1 MNFTDVKIKEEYR
14 SLQDDIV
21 GEFYT
26 PLLRCAKKYQRAVGF
41 FSSSALIEISDGISG
56 LVKNGG
62 TIELVASPK
71 LSEDDVVAIETG
83 IKLRDE
89 VIKERLLEAI
99 TVPQGSFE
107 ERRLNYLIN
116 LIAAGILEI
125 KIAVLEDSNHVGMYH
140 EKVGLM
146 YDEEGNI
153 IAFSGSM
160 NESVTAFIHNCE
172 SIDVFKSWEG
182 GSDARRVMNKQ
193 LSFKA
198 IWENYEPHMTVMDF
212 PEAAKE
218 KLFEYR
224 KSNSIDHEDAEVER
238 QIIDE
243 KNETVKSAKEE
254 ITKDEPNVPQWIKIR
269 KYQKDAINN
278 WVNNNFVGIFD
289 MATGTGKTYTGLAAI
304 ARLYSER
311 KAPLAIFIVCPYQ
324 HLVTQWVEDINA
336 FGMRPVICHSASSQK
351 KWKSRLKD
359 ACLSLELGVLEY
371 MCAIF
376 TNDTYISDF
385 VQKTIA
391 HVKAQAILVVD
402 EAHNFGA
409 EKTSKYL
416 DEIIP
421 YRLALSAT
429 LERHGDDVGTQR
441 LFDYFGEKCI
451 EYTLKEAIDN
461 DMLVR
466 YYYHPILISFKD
478 DELESYLDLSKQIA
492 RAMMSCKDNEPS
504 DYAKMLLIKRAR
516 LVASAREKVEQ
527 LLNEMKKHTKDNHIL
542 VYCGAT
548 TMRDIDYDEDRPPEE
563 EKKQV
568 DIVTK
573 LLGNELQMKVAKF
586 TSEEN
591 AELREKLKTEF
602 DEGESLQ
609 ALIAI
614 RCLDEGVNIPSIDK
628 AFILASSTNPKE
640 YIQRRGR
647 VLRKYKGK
655 THSDIYD
662 FVVSPLPLDSINAYD
677 EETIRLSQSLVKR
690 EIVRMRD
697 FANLAEN
704 TSVADEYIYSLIK
717 NYGINFEEED
727 ETNEY

>member
-1 MNFTDVKIKEEYR
+1 MNFTDIEIKEEYR

-41 FSSSALIEISDGISG
+41 FSSSALIEISVGISG
-56 LVKNGG
+56 LVKNSG

-71 LSEDDVVAIETG
+71 LSEDDVIAIEKG

-89 VIKERLLEAI
+89 IIKERLLEAI
-99 TVPQGSFE
+99 TAPQGSFE
-107 ERRLNYLIN
+107 EKRLNYLIN

-125 KIAVLEDSNHVGMYH
+125 KIAVLEDENHIGMYH

-160 NESVTAFIHNCE
+160 NESVTAFMHNCE

-198 IWENYEPHMTVMDF
+198 IWENYEPRMTVMDF
-212 PEAAKE
+212 PKAAKE

-224 KSNSIDHEDAEVER
+224 KSNSIEHHDIEDEER
-238 QIIDE
+238 LIENYKEPD
-243 KNETVKSAKEE
+243 TVIE
-254 ITKDEPNVPQWIKIR
+254 TKDEPCVPKWVKIR
-269 KYQKDAINN
+269 QYQEDAINN
-278 WVNNNFVGIFD
+278 WADKGFVGIFD
-289 MATGTGKTYTGLAAI
+289 MATGTGKTFTGLAAI

-324 HLVTQWVEDINA
+324 HLVTQWVEDITA
-336 FGMRPVICHSASSQK
+336 FGMKPVICHSDSCQK
-351 KWKSRLKD
+351 IWKSRLKD
-359 ACLSLELGVLEY
+359 ACLSLELGIFEY

-376 TNDTYISDF
+376 TNDTFISDF

-391 HVKAQAILVVD
+391 LVKAQAVLVVD

-416 DEIIP
+416 EEVIP

-429 LERHGDDVGTQR
+429 LERHGDDYGTKK

-466 YYYHPILISFKD
+466 YYYHPILINFKD

-492 RAMMSCKDNEPS
+492 KVMMSCKDKELN

-516 LVASAREKVEQ
+516 LVASAREKVER
-527 LLNEMKKHTKDNHIL
+527 LMSEMRKHTMDNHIL

-548 TMRDIDYDEDRPPEE
+548 TMRDVDYDEDRPPEE

-609 ALIAI
+609 VLIAI

-662 FVVSPLPLDSINAYD
+662 FVVSPLPLDSINVYD

-704 TSVADEYIYSLIK
+704 TSVADKYIYSLIES
-717 NYGINFEEED
+717 YGIDLEEED
-727 ETNEY
+727 ETDE

>member
-1 MNFTDVKIKEEYR
+1 MNFTDIEIKEEYR

-41 FSSSALIEISDGISG
+41 FSSSALIELCDGISG

-71 LSEDDVVAIETG
+71 LSEDDVAAIEKG

-89 VIKERLLEAI
+89 LIKERLLEAI
-99 TVPQGSFE
+99 VEPQGSYE
-107 ERRLNYLIN
+107 EKRLNYLIN

-125 KIAVLEDSNHVGMYH
+125 KIAVLDDDNCIGMYH
-140 EKVGLM
+140 EKIGLM
-146 YDEEGNI
+146 YDDQGNI
-153 IAFSGSM
+153 VAFSGSM
-160 NESVTAFIHNCE
+160 NESVTAFMHNCE

-193 LSFKA
+193 LSFNA
-198 IWENYEPHMTVMDF
+198 IWENYEPRMTVMDF
-212 PEAAKE
+212 PKAARDR
-218 KLFEYR
+218 LFEYR
-224 KSNSIDHEDAEVER
+224 KSNSINHRDLEDELRAFDNV
-238 QIIDE
+238 IVS
-243 KNETVKSAKEE
+243 NSSNTS
-254 ITKDEPNVPQWIKIR
+254 TKDEPCVPKWVKIR
-269 KYQKDAINN
+269 KYQEEAINN
-278 WVNNNFVGIFD
+278 WVEKGFVGIFD

-304 ARLYSER
+304 AKLYSER

-324 HLVTQWVEDINA
+324 HLVSQWVEDINA
-336 FGMRPVICHSASSQK
+336 FGMKPIICHSASSQK
-351 KWKSRLKD
+351 NWKSRLKD
-359 ACLSLELGVLEY
+359 ACLSLELGITEY

-391 HVKAQAILVVD
+391 HVKTQAVLVVD

-416 DEIIP
+416 DDVIP

-429 LERHGDDVGTQR
+429 LERHGDDYGTKK
-441 LFDYFGEKCI
+441 LFEFFGEKCI
-451 EYTLKEAIDN
+451 EYTLREAIDN

-466 YYYHPILISFKD
+466 YYYHPILVSFKN
-478 DELESYLDLSKQIA
+478 DELESYLDLSKKIA
-492 RAMMSCKDNEPS
+492 KAMMSCKDKEPS
-504 DYAKMLLIKRAR
+504 EYVKMLLIRRAR
-516 LVASAREKVEQ
+516 LVASARGKVEK
-527 LLNEMKKHTKDNHIL
+527 LVLEMKKHINDKHML

-548 TMRDIDYDEDRPPEE
+548 TMRDIDYDEYRPPED

-568 DIVTK
+568 DIVTE
-573 LLGNELQMKVAKF
+573 LLGNRLQMKVAKF

-591 AELREKLKTEF
+591 AELREKLRKEF
-602 DEGESLQ
+602 DEGKSLQ
-609 ALIAI
+609 VLIAI

-655 THSDIYD
+655 KYSDIYD
-662 FVVSPLPLDSINAYD
+662 FVVSPLPLDDIYAFD

-704 TSVADEYIYSLIK
+704 TSVADDYIYSLIE
-717 NYGINFEEED
+717 NYGINLEEESEND
-727 ETNEY
+727 EY

>member
-1 MNFTDVKIKEEYR
+1 MNFTDIVIKEEYR

-21 GEFYT
+21 GEFYI

-71 LSEDDVVAIETG
+71 LSADDVSAIEKG

-99 TVPQGSFE
+99 TAPQGSFE
-107 ERRLNYLIN
+107 EKRLNYLIN

-125 KIAVLEDSNHVGMYH
+125 KIAVLEDDNHIGMYH

-146 YDEEGNI
+146 HDDDGNI

-160 NESVTAFIHNCE
+160 NESVTAFMHNCE

-198 IWENYEPHMTVMDF
+198 IWENFEPRMTVMDF
-212 PEAAKE
+212 PKAAKE
-218 KLFEYR
+218 RLFEYR
-224 KSNSIDHEDAEVER
+224 KSEMIDHNDIEVEKS
-238 QIIDE
+238 IVDLKSDLDVE
-243 KNETVKSAKEE
+243 KADKEE
-254 ITKDEPNVPQWIKIR
+254 PCVPKGVKIR
-269 KYQKDAINN
+269 KYQEEAINN
-278 WVNNNFVGIFD
+278 WAANSFVGIFD

-304 ARLYSER
+304 ARLYAER

-336 FGMRPVICHSASSQK
+336 FGMKPVICHSASSQK

-359 ACLSLELGVLEY
+359 ACLSLELGISEY

-376 TNDTYISDF
+376 TNDTYISAF
-385 VQKTIA
+385 VQKAIV
-391 HVKAQAILVVD
+391 HVKAQAVLVVD

-416 DEIIP
+416 DDIIP

-429 LERHGDDVGTQR
+429 LERHGDDYGTNK
-441 LFDYFGEKCI
+441 LFDYFGKKCI

-478 DELESYLDLSKQIA
+478 DELETYIDLSKQIA
-492 RAMMSCKDNEPS
+492 KAMMSCKNKEPS

-516 LVASAREKVEQ
+516 LVASAREKIEQ
-527 LLNEMKKHTKDNHIL
+527 LILEMRNHTNENHIL

-548 TMRDIDYDEDRPPEE
+548 TMRDIDYEENKPPDE

-573 LLGNELQMKVAKF
+573 LLGNKLQMKVAKF
-586 TSEEN
+586 TSDEN

-609 ALIAI
+609 VLIAI

-655 THSDIYD
+655 THSNIYD
-662 FVVSPLPLDSINAYD
+662 FVVSPLPLDSISAYD

-697 FANLAEN
+697 FADLAEN
-704 TSVADEYIYSLIK
+704 TSVADKYIYSLME

-727 ETNEY
+727 ENDEY

>member
-1 MNFTDVKIKEEYR
+1 MNFTDIDIKEEYR

-41 FSSSALIEISDGISG
+41 FSSTALIEISDGISG

-71 LSEDDVVAIETG
+71 LSADDISAIEKG

-89 VIKERLLEAI
+89 VIKEKLLEAI
-99 TVPQGSFE
+99 TVPQGDFE

-125 KIAVLEDSNHVGMYH
+125 KIAVLEDSNHIGMYH

-160 NESVTAFIHNCE
+160 NESVTAFMHNCE

-198 IWENYEPHMTVMDF
+198 IWENYEPRMTVMEF
-212 PEAAKE
+212 PTAARE

-224 KSNSIDHEDAEVER
+224 KSNTINHEDVEIEQ

-243 KNETVKSAKEE
+243 KGNSVDFAIDEM
-254 ITKDEPNVPQWIKIR
+254 TKDEPGIPKWVKIR
-269 KYQKDAINN
+269 EYQEEAINI
-278 WVNNNFVGIFD
+278 WAENNFVGIFD

-304 ARLYSER
+304 VRLYSER
-311 KAPLAIFIVCPYQ
+311 KAPLAILIVCPYQ

-336 FGMRPVICHSASSQK
+336 FGMKPVICHSASSQK

-359 ACLSLELGVLEY
+359 ACLSLELGVSEY

-385 VQKTIA
+385 VQNTIS
-391 HVKAQAILVVD
+391 HVKSQAVLVVD

-429 LERHGDDVGTQR
+429 LERHGDDVGTKK
-441 LFDYFGEKCI
+441 LFDYFGKKCI

-466 YYYHPILISFKD
+466 YYYHPILVSFKD
-478 DELESYLDLSKQIA
+478 DELESYIDLSKQIA
-492 RAMMSCKDNEPS
+492 KAMMSCKDDEPN

-527 LLNEMKKHTKDNHIL
+527 LLDEMKKHTEDNHIL

-548 TMRDIDYDEDRPPEE
+548 TMRDIDYDEEKPPEE

-609 ALIAI
+609 VLIAI

-662 FVVSPLPLDSINAYD
+662 FVLSPLPLDSISAYD
-677 EETIRLSQSLVKR
+677 DETIRLSQSLVKR
-690 EIVRMRD
+690 EIARMKD
-697 FANLAEN
+697 FADLAEN
-704 TSVADEYIYSLIK
+704 TSVADEYIYSLIT
-717 NYGINFEEED
+717 NYEINLEEED
-727 ETNEY
+727 ETDEY

>member
-1 MNFTDVKIKEEYR
+1 MNFTDIEIKEEYR

-41 FSSSALIEISDGISG
+41 FSSSALIEISDGLAG

-71 LSEDDVVAIETG
+71 LSEDDVDAIEKG

-89 VIKERLLEAI
+89 VVRERIIEAI
-99 TVPQGSFE
+99 TAPQGSYE
-107 ERRLNYLIN
+107 EKRLNYLIN

-125 KIAVLEDSNHVGMYH
+125 KIAVLEDDNHIGMYH

-160 NESVTAFIHNCE
+160 NESVTAFMHNCE

-182 GSDARRVMNKQ
+182 GSDARRVLNKQ
-193 LSFKA
+193 MSFKA
-198 IWENYEPHMTVMDF
+198 IWENYEPKMIVMDF
-212 PEAAKE
+212 PDAARDR
-218 KLFEYR
+218 LFEYR
-224 KSNSIDHEDAEVER
+224 KSQSIDDDDIQSER
-238 QIIDE
+238 QARN
-243 KNETVKSAKEE
+243 KNKVEPVVEDTKSDGPA
-254 ITKDEPNVPQWIKIR
+254 VPKWVRIR
-269 KYQKDAINN
+269 EYQDNAINA
-278 WVNNNFVGIFD
+278 WEAHGFVGIFD
-289 MATGTGKTYTGLAAI
+289 MATGTGKTYTGLAAV
-304 ARLYSER
+304 ARLFSKR
-311 KAPLAIFIVCPYQ
+311 KAPLAVLIVCPYQ
-324 HLVTQWVEDINA
+324 HLVDQWVEDINA
-336 FGMRPVICHSASSQK
+336 FGMKTVICHSASSQK
-351 KWKSRLKD
+351 KWKSKLKD
-359 ACLSLELGVLEY
+359 ACLSLELGVTEY

-376 TNDTYISDF
+376 TNATFSTSF
-385 VQKTIA
+385 VQDTIK
-391 HVKAQAILVVD
+391 HVKAQAVLVVD

-409 EKTSKYL
+409 ENASKYL
-416 DEIIP
+416 DDMIP

-429 LERHGDDVGTQR
+429 LERHGDDVGTKK

-466 YYYHPILISFKD
+466 YYYHPIVVSFKD
-478 DELESYLDLSKQIA
+478 DELESYLEISKQISK
-492 RAMMSCKDNEPS
+492 AMMSCKDKEPS
-504 DYAKMLLIKRAR
+504 EYAKMLMIKRAR
-516 LVASAREKVEQ
+516 LVASAREKIEQ
-527 LLNEMKKHTKDNHIL
+527 LVVEMRRHMSENHIL

-548 TMRDIDYDEDRPPEE
+548 TMRDIDYDEDKPPEE

-568 DIVTK
+568 DVVTDR
-573 LLGNELQMKVAKF
+573 LGNDLHMKVAKF

-591 AELREKLKTEF
+591 AELRDKLKREF

-662 FVVSPLPLDSINAYD
+662 FVVSPLPLDNVNGYD
-677 EETIRLSQSLVKR
+677 DETIRLSQSLVKR

-704 TSVADEYIYSLIK
+704 TSVADDYIYRFI
-717 NYGINFEEED
+717 NEYGIELED
-727 ETNEY
+727 EEVALDEY

>member
-1 MNFTDVKIKEEYR
+1 MNFTDIEIKEEYR

-71 LSEDDVVAIETG
+71 LSEEDVAAIQRG

-99 TVPQGSFE
+99 TAPQGSFE
-107 ERRLNYLIN
+107 EKRLNYLIN

-125 KIAVLEDSNHVGMYH
+125 KIAVLEDDNRIGMYH

-146 YDEEGNI
+146 YDDDGNI

-160 NESVTAFIHNCE
+160 NESVTAFMHNCE

-198 IWENYEPHMTVMDF
+198 IWENFEPRMTVMDF
-212 PEAAKE
+212 PKAVKE
-218 KLFEYR
+218 RLFEYR
-224 KSNSIDHEDAEVER
+224 KSETIDHNDLEVEKR
-238 QIIDE
+238 TVDSQGGRDVE
-243 KNETVKSAKEE
+243 KVTKEE
-254 ITKDEPNVPQWIKIR
+254 PCVPKWVKIR
-269 KYQKDAINN
+269 KYQEDAINN
-278 WVNNNFVGIFD
+278 WATNSFVGIFD

-304 ARLYSER
+304 ARLYVER

-336 FGMRPVICHSASSQK
+336 FGMKPIICHSASSQK

-359 ACLSLELGVLEY
+359 ACLSLELGISEY

-391 HVKAQAILVVD
+391 HVKAQAVLVVD

-416 DEIIP
+416 DDIIP

-429 LERHGDDVGTQR
+429 LERHGDDYGTKK
-441 LFDYFGEKCI
+441 LFDYFDEKCI
-451 EYTLKEAIDN
+451 EYTLKEAIEN

-478 DELESYLDLSKQIA
+478 DELEEYIDLSKQIA
-492 RAMMSCKDNEPS
+492 KAMMSCKDKEPS

-527 LLNEMKKHTKDNHIL
+527 LISEMRNHTKENHIL

-548 TMRDIDYDEDRPPEE
+548 TIRDIDYEENKPPDE

-586 TSEEN
+586 TSDEN

-609 ALIAI
+609 VLIAI

-697 FANLAEN
+697 FADLAEN
-704 TSVADEYIYSLIK
+704 TSVADGYIYSLMD
-717 NYGINFEEED
+717 NYGINLEEED
-727 ETNEY
+727 EIDEY

>member
-1 MNFTDVKIKEEYR
+1 MNFTDIEIREEYR

-21 GEFYT
+21 GEFYI
-26 PLLRCAKKYQRAVGF
+26 PLLLCAKKYQRAVGF

-71 LSEDDVVAIETG
+71 LSEDDVIAIEKG

-89 VIKERLLEAI
+89 VIKERLIEAI
-99 TVPQGSFE
+99 TKPQGSFE
-107 ERRLNYLIN
+107 ESRLNYLIN

-125 KIAVLEDSNHVGMYH
+125 KIVVLEDDNHVGMYH

-146 YDEEGNI
+146 YDAEGNV

-160 NESVTAFIHNCE
+160 NESITAFMNNYE

-182 GSDARRVMNKQ
+182 GSDAKRVMNKQ

-198 IWENYEPHMTVMDF
+198 IWENDEPRMSVLDF
-212 PEAAKE
+212 PKAAQE

-224 KSNSIDHEDAEVER
+224 TSDTIDHHDF
-238 QIIDE
+238 
-243 KNETVKSAKEE
+243 ETVKNSTENE
-254 ITKDEPNVPQWIKIR
+254 IENNNETDITDEPHVPKWVKIR
-269 KYQKDAINN
+269 PYQEEAINN
-278 WVNNNFVGIFD
+278 WAEYGFVGIFD

-304 ARLYSER
+304 ARLYCER

-324 HLVTQWVEDINA
+324 HLVNQWIEDINA
-336 FGMRPVICHSASSQK
+336 FGMKPIICHSASAQK

-359 ACLSLELGVLEY
+359 ACLSLELGISNY

-376 TNDTYISDF
+376 TNDTFISEF
-385 VQKTIA
+385 VQKTIS
-391 HVKAQAILVVD
+391 HVKAQAVLVVD

-416 DEIIP
+416 EDIIP

-429 LERHGDDVGTQR
+429 LERHGDDYGTEK
-441 LFDYFGEKCI
+441 LFNYFGKKCI

-478 DELESYLDLSKQIA
+478 DELEKYLELSKQIA
-492 RAMMSCKDNEPS
+492 KAMMSCKDEEPS
-504 DYAKMLLIKRAR
+504 EYVKMLTIKRAR
-516 LVASAREKVEQ
+516 LVASAQAKVEQ
-527 LLNEMKKHTKDNHIL
+527 LISEMRKHTKENHIL

-548 TMRDIDYDEDRPPEE
+548 TMRDIGYEEDNPPDE

-609 ALIAI
+609 VLIAI

-655 THSDIYD
+655 TYSDIYD

-677 EETIRLSQSLVKR
+677 EETIRLSQSLVKK

-704 TSVADEYIYSLIK
+704 SSVADKYIYNLIE
-717 NYGINFEEED
+717 NYGIDLEEED
-727 ETNEY
+727 DTNG

>member
-1 MNFTDVKIKEEYR
+1 M
-14 SLQDDIV
+14 
-21 GEFYT
+21 
-26 PLLRCAKKYQRAVGF
+26 
-41 FSSSALIEISDGISG
+41 
-56 LVKNGG
+56 
-62 TIELVASPK
+62 
-71 LSEDDVVAIETG
+71 
-83 IKLRDE
+83 
-89 VIKERLLEAI
+89 
-99 TVPQGSFE
+99 
-107 ERRLNYLIN
+107 
-116 LIAAGILEI
+116 
-125 KIAVLEDSNHVGMYH
+125 
-140 EKVGLM
+140 
-146 YDEEGNI
+146 
-153 IAFSGSM
+153 
-160 NESVTAFIHNCE
+160 
-172 SIDVFKSWEG
+172 
-182 GSDARRVMNKQ
+182 
-193 LSFKA
+193 
-198 IWENYEPHMTVMDF
+198 
-212 PEAAKE
+212 
-218 KLFEYR
+218 
-224 KSNSIDHEDAEVER
+224 
-238 QIIDE
+238 
-243 KNETVKSAKEE
+243 
-254 ITKDEPNVPQWIKIR
+254 
-269 KYQKDAINN
+269 
-278 WVNNNFVGIFD
+278 
-289 MATGTGKTYTGLAAI
+289 
-304 ARLYSER
+304 
-311 KAPLAIFIVCPYQ
+311 
-324 HLVTQWVEDINA
+324 
-336 FGMRPVICHSASSQK
+336 
-351 KWKSRLKD
+351 
-359 ACLSLELGVLEY
+359 
-371 MCAIF
+371 
-376 TNDTYISDF
+376 
-385 VQKTIA
+385 
-391 HVKAQAILVVD
+391 VD

-416 DEIIP
+416 EDVIP

-429 LERHGDDVGTQR
+429 LERHGDDYGTKK

-492 RAMMSCKDNEPS
+492 KAMMSCKDKEPS

-516 LVASAREKVEQ
+516 LVASAREKVER
-527 LLNEMKKHTKDNHIL
+527 LMSEMKKHTKDNHIL

-548 TMRDIDYDEDRPPEE
+548 TMRDVDYDEDRPPEE

-609 ALIAI
+609 VLIAI

-704 TSVADEYIYSLIK
+704 TSVADEYIYSLIES
-717 NYGINFEEED
+717 YGINLEEED
-727 ETNEY
+727 ETDEY

>member
-1 MNFTDVKIKEEYR
+1 MNFTDIEIKEEYR

-41 FSSSALIEISDGISG
+41 FSSSALVEISDGISG

-71 LSEDDVVAIETG
+71 LSEEDVAAIERG

-99 TVPQGSFE
+99 TAPQGSFE
-107 ERRLNYLIN
+107 EKRLNYLIN

-125 KIAVLEDSNHVGMYH
+125 KIAVLEDDNRIGMYH

-146 YDEEGNI
+146 YDDDGNI

-160 NESVTAFIHNCE
+160 NESVTAFMHNCE

-198 IWENYEPHMTVMDF
+198 IWENFEPRMTVMDF
-212 PEAAKE
+212 PKAVKE
-218 KLFEYR
+218 RLFEYR
-224 KSNSIDHEDAEVER
+224 KSETIDHNDLEVEKSTVDSQSGR
-238 QIIDE
+238 DVE
-243 KNETVKSAKEE
+243 KVTKEE
-254 ITKDEPNVPQWIKIR
+254 PCVPKWVKIR
-269 KYQKDAINN
+269 KYQEDAINN
-278 WVNNNFVGIFD
+278 WATNSFVGIFD

-304 ARLYSER
+304 ARLYVER

-336 FGMRPVICHSASSQK
+336 FGMKPIICHSASSQK

-359 ACLSLELGVLEY
+359 ACLSLELGISEY

-391 HVKAQAILVVD
+391 HVKAQAVLVVD

-416 DEIIP
+416 DDIIP

-429 LERHGDDVGTQR
+429 LERHGDDYGTKK
-441 LFDYFGEKCI
+441 LFDYFDEKCI

-478 DELESYLDLSKQIA
+478 DELEEYIDLSKQIA
-492 RAMMSCKDNEPS
+492 KAIMSCKDKEPS

-527 LLNEMKKHTKDNHIL
+527 LISEMRNHTKENHIL

-548 TMRDIDYDEDRPPEE
+548 TMRDIDYEENKPPDE

-586 TSEEN
+586 TSDEN

-609 ALIAI
+609 VLIAI

-697 FANLAEN
+697 FADLAEN
-704 TSVADEYIYSLIK
+704 TSVADGYIYSLMD
-717 NYGINFEEED
+717 NYGINLEEED
-727 ETNEY
+727 EIDEY

>member
-1 MNFTDVKIKEEYR
+1 MSFSDLEIKEEYR

-21 GEFYT
+21 GDFYI

-41 FSSSALIEISDGISG
+41 FSSSALIEISDGIAG

-71 LSEDDVVAIETG
+71 LSEDDVAAIETG

-89 VIKERLLEAI
+89 VIRERLLEAI
-99 TVPQGSFE
+99 TAPQGRFE

-125 KIAVLEDSNHVGMYH
+125 KIAVLDNGKKIGMYH

-146 YDEEGNI
+146 YDNEGNV

-160 NESVTAFIHNCE
+160 NESVTAYMHNCE
-172 SIDVFKSWEG
+172 AIDVFKSWEG
-182 GSDARRVMNKQ
+182 GSDAKRVMNKQ

-198 IWENYEPHMTVMDF
+198 IWENYEPCMIVMDF
-212 PEAAKE
+212 PKAVKE

-224 KSNSIDHEDAEVER
+224 KSETIDHYEVEEEKSA
-238 QIIDE
+238 IDDKSGMPVDE
-243 KNETVKSAKEE
+243 KIK
-254 ITKDEPNVPQWIKIR
+254 NVPCIPEWVKIR
-269 KYQKDAINN
+269 EYQNDAIEKWADNR
-278 WVNNNFVGIFD
+278 FAGIFD

-304 ARLYSER
+304 VRLYAVR

-336 FGMRPVICHSASSQK
+336 FGMKPVICHSASRQK
-351 KWKSRLKD
+351 KWKTRLKD
-359 ACLSLELGVLEY
+359 ACLSLELGISNY

-385 VQKTIA
+385 VQKTIV
-391 HVKAQAILVVD
+391 HVKAQAVLVVD

-416 DEIIP
+416 DDVIP

-429 LERHGDDVGTQR
+429 LERYGDDYGTKK

-451 EYTLKEAIDN
+451 EYTLKEAIEN

-478 DELESYLDLSKQIA
+478 GELEKYLDLSKQIA
-492 RAMMSCKDNEPS
+492 KAMMSCNDKEPS

-527 LLNEMKKHTKDNHIL
+527 LLVEMRKHVQENHIL

-548 TMRDIDYDEDRPPEE
+548 TMQDIDYDEDKPPDE

-586 TSEEN
+586 TFEEN
-591 AELREKLKTEF
+591 ADIREKLKKEF

-662 FVVSPLPLDSINAYD
+662 FVVSPLPLNSINTYD

-690 EIVRMRD
+690 EIFRMRD

-704 TSVADEYIYSLIK
+704 TSVADEIIYNMIES
-717 NYGINFEEED
+717 YGINLEEED
-727 ETNEY
+727 EDDEY

>member
-1 MNFTDVKIKEEYR
+1 MNFTDIEIKEEYR

-41 FSSSALIEISDGISG
+41 FSSSALIEVSDGISG

-71 LSEDDVVAIETG
+71 LSEDDVIAIEKG

-89 VIKERLLEAI
+89 IIKERLLEAI
-99 TVPQGSFE
+99 TAPQGSFE
-107 ERRLNYLIN
+107 EKRLNYLIN
-116 LIAAGILEI
+116 LIAADILEI
-125 KIAVLEDSNHVGMYH
+125 KIAVLEDENHIGMYH

-160 NESVTAFIHNCE
+160 NESVTAFMHNCE

-182 GSDARRVMNKQ
+182 ESDARRVMNKQ

-198 IWENYEPHMTVMDF
+198 IWENYEPRMIVMDF
-212 PEAAKE
+212 PKAAKE

-224 KSNSIDHEDAEVER
+224 KSNSIDHHDIEDEER
-238 QIIDE
+238 VIE
-243 KNETVKSAKEE
+243 KDKEPDTVME
-254 ITKDEPNVPQWIKIR
+254 TKDEPCVPKWVKIR
-269 KYQKDAINN
+269 QYQEDAINN
-278 WVNNNFVGIFD
+278 WTDKGFVGIFD

-304 ARLYSER
+304 TRLYSER

-324 HLVTQWVEDINA
+324 HLVTQWVEDITA
-336 FGMRPVICHSASSQK
+336 FGMKPVICHSASSQK

-359 ACLSLELGVLEY
+359 ACLSLELGISEY

-376 TNDTYISDF
+376 TNDTFISDF

-391 HVKAQAILVVD
+391 HVKAQAVLVVD

-416 DEIIP
+416 EDVIP

-429 LERHGDDVGTQR
+429 LERHGDDYGTKK

-492 RAMMSCKDNEPS
+492 KAMMSCKDKEPS

-516 LVASAREKVEQ
+516 LVASAREKVER
-527 LLNEMKKHTKDNHIL
+527 LMSEMKKHTKDNHIL

-548 TMRDIDYDEDRPPEE
+548 TMRDVDYDEDRPPEE

-609 ALIAI
+609 VLIAI

-677 EETIRLSQSLVKR
+677 EETIRLSQSLVKH

-704 TSVADEYIYSLIK
+704 TSVADEYIYSLIES
-717 NYGINFEEED
+717 YGINLEEED
-727 ETNEY
+727 ETDEY